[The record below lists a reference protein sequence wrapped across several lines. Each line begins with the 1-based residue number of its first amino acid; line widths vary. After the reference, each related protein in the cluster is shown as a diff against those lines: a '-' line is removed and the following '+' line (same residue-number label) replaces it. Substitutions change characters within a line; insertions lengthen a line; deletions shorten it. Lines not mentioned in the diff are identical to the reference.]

1 MNLFD
6 AKIITTQF
14 GVEIYVDE
22 IKHIQVT
29 DVHLSSPDTP
39 YHECL
44 VGVEYTLLRDKEFY
58 GNRVNYFWI
67 RMAADYSSITLVEP
81 ETQSLFA
88 VKNKEERQATKMMI
102 ENWLIKTDAFKDA
115 VKQLM
120 DDYKDQE
127 DTDVLS
133 YFLQQLLHLNADDI
147 QKASVEKIEEL
158 V

>member
-29 DVHLSSPDTP
+29 DVHLSSPDQP

-58 GNRVNYFWI
+58 GNRMNYFWI
-67 RMAADYSSITLVEP
+67 RMTEDFSSLTLVEP

-88 VKNKEERQATKMMI
+88 VKNDEERQATKMLI
-102 ENWLIKTDAFKDA
+102 EDWLIKTDAFKDSIN
-115 VKQLM
+115 QLM
-120 DDYKDQE
+120 NDYKNQKDSV
-127 DTDVLS
+127 VLTQ
-133 YFLQQLLHLNADDI
+133 FLEHLLHLHSNDI
-147 QKASVEKIEEL
+147 QTAPVQKLEEL
-158 V
+158 A